1 MEFTELADY
10 PLPPGTV
17 TEWTPAAVNPPELWP
32 VDQRPASYIHEAHL
46 KHAEQAKRQVHHQTD
61 VCTPSWL
68 GTSFRIH
75 DRLDRRIWAAA
86 LDHWIDRHE
95 VLRTHVAVEGETIV
109 RRTAGS
115 GDVRILGTEVGHLA
129 SSMSVFT
136 HLQQLLDR
144 STDPLVWPAYQFA
157 TIEGPNHFTVVFA
170 ADHALL
176 DGYSVALTAHE
187 LQTIYRSLSEGSP
200 PSPPE
205 TGSYID
211 FGTKERDL
219 VGHADRSHP
228 AVQTW
233 REFYSQGEAPHFPAL
248 PEPVTGRRVPQQSLS
263 AWLLSARGAERLAEA
278 SKRSNQGFLAAILAC
293 AAKVTGDLTGADE
306 FRVVVPQH
314 TRSELRWAAS
324 LGWFIGVVPVR
335 IPIAPAATLSDLA
348 KVAGTEI
355 RRVRP
360 AAALPYSKVCELIDS
375 PQHLPFVLSYMDV
388 RHVPGAEQWTS
399 WQTRGLRSR
408 DHSGTDVY
416 IWLTRTPEGLNLAI
430 RHPGN
435 ARTSRHI
442 HQFAGLLRREME
454 DFAFST
460 DTFAPPTKT
469 AAPIEENSHGN
480 DTHRS
485 LGTESRDAHR
495 VQAY

>member
-1 MEFTELADY
+1 MGRVA
-10 PLPPGTV
+10 GM
-17 TEWTPAAVNPPELWP
+17 
-32 VDQRPASYIHEAHL
+32 
-46 KHAEQAKRQVHHQTD
+46 VHRCCAGED
-61 VCTPSWL
+61 SDCP
-68 GTSFRIH
+68 
-75 DRLDRRIWAAA
+75 RRN
-86 LDHWIDRHE
+86 RE
-95 VLRTHVAVEGETIV
+95 R
-109 RRTAGS
+109 S
-115 GDVRILGTEVGHLA
+115 G
-129 SSMSVFT
+129 
-136 HLQQLLDR
+136 Q
-144 STDPLVWPAYQFA
+144 
-157 TIEGPNHFTVVFA
+157 
-170 ADHALL
+170 
-176 DGYSVALTAHE
+176 
-187 LQTIYRSLSEGSP
+187 
-200 PSPPE
+200 
-205 TGSYID
+205 
-211 FGTKERDL
+211 
-219 VGHADRSHP
+219 
-228 AVQTW
+228 
-233 REFYSQGEAPHFPAL
+233 
-248 PEPVTGRRVPQQSLS
+248 
-263 AWLLSARGAERLAEA
+263 
-278 SKRSNQGFLAAILAC
+278 
-293 AAKVTGDLTGADE
+293 
-306 FRVVVPQH
+306 
-314 TRSELRWAAS
+314 
-324 LGWFIGVVPVR
+324 
-335 IPIAPAATLSDLA
+335 
-348 KVAGTEI
+348 VAGTEI